1 MIGRQEEIKK
11 INRLLTS
18 ERSEFLAVTGRR
30 RVGKTFLIDTI
41 LSPYYCFS
49 MTGIQ
54 NGDLSTQLV
63 NFGVKLS
70 EYNQSY
76 TPQTPKNWQNAFLQ
90 LKAYLKTLDTTKK
103 HVLFIDELPWVA
115 TVRSGFVQLLA
126 HFWNDYLSKEKHF
139 ILVICGSATSW
150 ITKKVINDPGG
161 LHNRVTEIIHLHPFT
176 LSETKLFL
184 SSKGLHFSSQ
194 TKPI

>member
-90 LKAYLKTLDTTKK
+90 LKAYLKTESPERHRESFFHRSL
-103 HVLFIDELPWVA
+103 IVA
-115 TVRSGFVQLLA
+115 MGRQEQSI
-126 HFWNDYLSKEKHF
+126 SKRP
-139 ILVICGSATSW
+139 L
-150 ITKKVINDPGG
+150 
-161 LHNRVTEIIHLHPFT
+161 
-176 LSETKLFL
+176 
-184 SSKGLHFSSQ
+184 
-194 TKPI
+194 